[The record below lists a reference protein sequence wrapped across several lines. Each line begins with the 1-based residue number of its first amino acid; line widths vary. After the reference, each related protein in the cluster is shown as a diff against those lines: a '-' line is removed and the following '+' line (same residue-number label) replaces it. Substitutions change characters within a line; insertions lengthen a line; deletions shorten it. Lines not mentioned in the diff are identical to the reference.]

1 MNLLFLIDYI
11 NYGLGAERA
20 LLNIANSLC
29 DKHNVV
35 IAARFDGG
43 NPSYWMDPRIDY
55 RLLNTERDLP
65 LHKKVFSYL
74 KETQALKRLKKEIQA
89 DISISFLETANF
101 LNVVSGGPGKTVI
114 SIRNYYSLGLKSDY
128 AFIQRIKAVWS
139 GKTADQVVCVSEMI
153 RQDMVKHFK
162 APQKKTCV
170 IYNMYNVQQEAVP
183 YREDIYD
190 LFIQRKGGSHSV
202 FITTGRL
209 TVQKG
214 QWHLIRAFK
223 KVHEVIPDAV
233 LFIFGGGSL
242 ENYLSMLIRENNLE
256 DSTYLME
263 FDPGIVHYLKEAD
276 IYVSPSLWEGF
287 SNSILEALC
296 NGMPVI
302 STDCHT
308 GPRELLAPD
317 TDYSYET
324 DKIEY
329 AKYGILVPAGSEKRL
344 INEPLT
350 ADEELLADAMI
361 ALAKHPELR
370 EKYARAALER
380 AELFK
385 PELIISQWESLLKT
399 LTQ

>member
-65 LHKKVFSYL
+65 LNKKVFSYL
-74 KETQALKRLKKEIQA
+74 KETQALKNLKKEIQE
-89 DISISFLETANF
+89 DVCISFLETANF

-190 LFIQRKGGSHSV
+190 LFIQRKGGSHAGRPVRAGESLCSLQLSRAGSGIGVGDGIRCRIIGDDRSRKGTVASIGADDNGSCDGRGRGLGPAGAKITGFGDGV
-202 FITTGRL
+202 FIRLAGITQIEGDGAEDRL
-209 TVQKG
+209 TERG
-214 QWHLIRAFK
+214 QSHRSGGSGHGGA
-223 KVHEVIPDAV
+223 AV
-233 LFIFGGGSL
+233 RNNREGGSL
-242 ENYLSMLIRENNLE
+242 TRR
-256 DSTYLME
+256 
-263 FDPGIVHYLKEAD
+263 PGRSGE
-276 IYVSPSLWEGF
+276 SLGGF
-287 SNSILEALC
+287 QLC
-296 NGMPVI
+296 
-302 STDCHT
+302 
-308 GPRELLAPD
+308 R
-317 TDYSYET
+317 
-324 DKIEY
+324 
-329 AKYGILVPAGSEKRL
+329 AGSFIGVGEGIRCRIIGDDGIRKRTVAF
-344 INEPLT
+344 IGP
-350 ADEELLADAMI
+350 DEDGGFD
-361 ALAKHPELR
+361 R
-370 EKYARAALER
+370 RG
-380 AELFK
+380 
-385 PELIISQWESLLKT
+385 W
-399 LTQ
+399 